1 MLLCGCFPL
10 LPSSTDY
17 IYDSLSY
24 NIPPKQKHEY
34 IKWME
39 WFTMSIEEWEA
50 QVKNQGVCMPCP
62 YVTDNR
68 RSVEN
73 KVIITVAKTK
83 LHISK

>member
-1 MLLCGCFPL
+1 
-10 LPSSTDY
+10 
-17 IYDSLSY
+17 
-24 NIPPKQKHEY
+24 
-34 IKWME
+34 ME

-73 KVIITVAKTK
+73 KGIITVAKTK